1 MNHAHTPAPHH
12 STSHDHAHNHTHD
25 HDHQQAT
32 AGQAEILD
40 LDAEVLAEHTA
51 SITAWLPLRSTPHH
65 IVDLGC
71 GTGAGTFAL
80 LDRFPDAHITAVDAS
95 AEHMQRLRAK
105 ACARGDQERVHT
117 VQADLDAVTWPGL
130 GSPDLVW
137 ASASMHHM
145 TRPERALRNVYDVL
159 APGGLFAVV
168 ELAGHPR
175 FLPADAPAERPGLEE
190 RLHAAADRR
199 QAEHMPHR
207 GADWGPMLTA
217 AGFTVEDE
225 RTLTVN
231 LDLTVSVEAPLSVEA
246 PVSVAAPVNLDGTV
260 KNLDG
265 AVNVDGVRRNEA
277 VARYAT
283 GVLQRIRSA
292 VADRIAPEDLTA
304 LDRLLDTGSPHGIAH
319 RDDLTVRTERTVWA
333 ARRA

>member
-1 MNHAHTPAPHH
+1 MNQAHTHTPHH
-12 STSHDHAHNHTHD
+12 GASHGHHHEQDTS
-25 HDHQQAT
+25 
-32 AGQAEILD
+32 GQAEILD

-51 SITAWLPLRSTPHH
+51 SITASLPLKTAPGH

-80 LDRFPDAHITAVDAS
+80 LDRFPDTHVTAVDTS
-95 AEHMQRLRAK
+95 AEHLQRLRTK
-105 ACARGDQERVHT
+105 ACARGVEERVRT
-117 VQADLDAVTWPGL
+117 VQADLDAATWPDL
-130 GSPDLVW
+130 GTPDLIW

-145 TRPERALRNVYDVL
+145 AHPDRALRTVHDML

-175 FLPADAPAERPGLEE
+175 FLPENAPEDRPGLEE
-190 RLHAAADRR
+190 RVHAAADLR

-225 RTLTVN
+225 RTITVN
-231 LDLTVSVEAPLSVEA
+231 IEGDRSEAI
-246 PVSVAAPVNLDGTV
+246 G
-260 KNLDG
+260 
-265 AVNVDGVRRNEA
+265 
-277 VARYAT
+277 RYAL
-283 GVLQRIRSA
+283 GVLQRIRG
-292 VADRIAPEDLTA
+292 VIADKLTPEDLTA
-304 LDRLLDTGSPHGIAH
+304 LDQLLDTTNPHGILR